1 LRNQATAFKRN
12 ISPTV
17 GSYVVSSAKRQSLSF
32 AYNLNISIMSKQKE
46 KFLTIEEMREVQN
59 AWAMIA
65 RKLETLN
72 EERRFA

>member
-1 LRNQATAFKRN
+1 
-12 ISPTV
+12 
-17 GSYVVSSAKRQSLSF
+17 
-32 AYNLNISIMSKQKE
+32 MSKQKE

>member
-1 LRNQATAFKRN
+1 
-12 ISPTV
+12 V

-32 AYNLNISIMSKQKE
+32 ASNLNISIMSKQKE

-65 RKLETLN
+65 RKFETLN
-72 EERRFA
+72 EERRVA

>member
-1 LRNQATAFKRN
+1 
-12 ISPTV
+12 V

-65 RKLETLN
+65 HKFETLN
-72 EERRFA
+72 EERRVA

>member
-1 LRNQATAFKRN
+1 LSVTFSLPPRA
-12 ISPTV
+12 
-17 GSYVVSSAKRQSLSF
+17 GYDVVSSAKRQSLSF

-65 RKLETLN
+65 RKFETLN
-72 EERRFA
+72 EERRVA